1 MSAARPVPARC
12 GIFSLQP
19 NLLQD
24 RSRHLPSPL
33 REEETTTRAC
43 PLPSSLDPGRPG
55 LWPEGA
61 WTPAQLPSPRACS
74 WPTRRRAILTQ
85 ARKGDGG
92 VMLGARLLGAVRV
105 WAEAGRCLPAVVRL
119 LLLRGHGQA
128 ALPGRP
134 AGGLPWHLR
143 GAPAQDGLNGEA
155 GDAAGRRTPLA
166 CIFLAAH
173 PGFIRNRRKPR
184 TPFRDDLGGRWCRQ
198 AGGGGAGRGA
208 GGGGGGGEGGE
219 ASPLRGDRRARD
231 GCAGIPACPA
241 LGAPAQPRRE
251 CPFLARQLAGS
262 PPARRWSGL
271 ICIEVSGTRPI
282 AAPPSGPGNFQK
294 SPGPARSHCASRSA
308 PRTRRASAVSNQGQP
323 GRKQHRFQP
332 TFLASVAT
340 ATSRTP
346 GPSRGRGSA
355 GLRAAVAP
363 TPPSGD
369 VSSHRRRSSNRLLQD
384 RLLASYPFSPGFAC
398 RTSTLQIAASGRG
411 GRGVRIMLLRTDA
424 LPWSLTVRPGSR
436 QLLPIP
442 AYRSH
447 PCHRP
452 SGPA

>member
-1 MSAARPVPARC
+1 MYKGVLRAEPLSAARPVPARC

-208 GGGGGGGEGGE
+208 GGGG
-219 ASPLRGDRRARD
+219 RRR
-231 GCAGIPACPA
+231 
-241 LGAPAQPRRE
+241 
-251 CPFLARQLAGS
+251 
-262 PPARRWSGL
+262 RRW
-271 ICIEVSGTRPI
+271 
-282 AAPPSGPGNFQK
+282 
-294 SPGPARSHCASRSA
+294 
-308 PRTRRASAVSNQGQP
+308 
-323 GRKQHRFQP
+323 
-332 TFLASVAT
+332 
-340 ATSRTP
+340 
-346 GPSRGRGSA
+346 
-355 GLRAAVAP
+355 
-363 TPPSGD
+363 
-369 VSSHRRRSSNRLLQD
+369 
-384 RLLASYPFSPGFAC
+384 
-398 RTSTLQIAASGRG
+398 
-411 GRGVRIMLLRTDA
+411 
-424 LPWSLTVRPGSR
+424 
-436 QLLPIP
+436 
-442 AYRSH
+442 
-447 PCHRP
+447 
-452 SGPA
+452 

>member
-1 MSAARPVPARC
+1 MCAARPVPARC
-12 GIFSLQP
+12 GIFSFQP

-24 RSRHLPSPL
+24 GSRHLPSPL
-33 REEETTTRAC
+33 REEETTTRAR

-74 WPTRRRAILTQ
+74 RPTRRRAILTQ

-128 ALPGRP
+128 AFPGGP

-198 AGGGGAGRGA
+198 AGGGR
-208 GGGGGGGEGGE
+208 GGEGIQGE
-219 ASPLRGDRRARD
+219 GAAKLVRRPLCAGDTRARD
-231 GCAGIPACPA
+231 GCTGIPACPA
-241 LGAPAQPRRE
+241 LGVPAQPRRE
-251 CPFLARQLAGS
+251 CPFLARQLSGS
-262 PPARRWSGL
+262 PPARRWRGL
-271 ICIEVSGTRPI
+271 ICIEVTGTRPI

-294 SPGPARSHCASRSA
+294 AQARH
-308 PRTRRASAVSNQGQP
+308 
-323 GRKQHRFQP
+323 
-332 TFLASVAT
+332 
-340 ATSRTP
+340 
-346 GPSRGRGSA
+346 
-355 GLRAAVAP
+355 AA
-363 TPPSGD
+363 
-369 VSSHRRRSSNRLLQD
+369 
-384 RLLASYPFSPGFAC
+384 
-398 RTSTLQIAASGRG
+398 
-411 GRGVRIMLLRTDA
+411 
-424 LPWSLTVRPGSR
+424 TVRPGARREPGGHLLCPTRDSR
-436 QLLPIP
+436 AESSIDSSS
-442 AYRSH
+442 RS
-447 PCHRP
+447 
-452 SGPA
+452 

>member
-1 MSAARPVPARC
+1 MYEGDIEGRAVCAAGPV
-12 GIFSLQP
+12 
-19 NLLQD
+19 
-24 RSRHLPSPL
+24 PSPL
-33 REEETTTRAC
+33 CYTLPPTQPSPRPRRARSVFPVTSRAPSGRRRQQRAR

-61 WTPAQLPSPRACS
+61 WTPAQLPAPRACS
-74 WPTRRRAILTQ
+74 RPTRRREILTQ

-134 AGGLPWHLR
+134 AGGLPWHLG

-198 AGGGGAGRGA
+198 AGGGR
-208 GGGGGGGEGGE
+208 GGEGSQGE
-219 ASPLRGDRRARD
+219 GAAKLVRRPLCAGDTRAQD
-231 GCAGIPACPA
+231 GCAGILARPT

-262 PPARRWSGL
+262 PPARRWRGL
-271 ICIEVSGTRPI
+271 ICIEVTPTRPI

-294 SPGPARSHCASRSA
+294 AQARHASTVRPGARREPGGHQLCASRDSRA
-308 PRTRRASAVSNQGQP
+308 ESSIDSSPR
-323 GRKQHRFQP
+323 
-332 TFLASVAT
+332 FLAAVAT
-340 ATSRTP
+340 LTARTP
-346 GPSRGRGSA
+346 ALLRGRGSA
-355 GLRAAVAP
+355 GLRAGAARRLPQATVLAP
-363 TPPSGD
+363 PEELVQAAPRSSLPSHPSGP
-369 VSSHRRRSSNRLLQD
+369 RPAGRAGAPQT
-384 RLLASYPFSPGFAC
+384 AAPG
-398 RTSTLQIAASGRG
+398 TG
-411 GRGVRIMLLRTDA
+411 GRGVKSMRF
-424 LPWSLTVRPGSR
+424 
-436 QLLPIP
+436 
-442 AYRSH
+442 
-447 PCHRP
+447 
-452 SGPA
+452 